1 MNLSEPI
8 GKLIKAANAQ
18 EFCLA
23 VKHDH
28 HLHYS
33 LKEVV
38 NFLTAKGKERFGD
51 HFKIYP
57 TDHELIY
64 KLCVLM
70 IQDKRNAK
78 RLHLNLNKGILL
90 SGPVGVGKTS
100 IMQLI
105 PEICHQKPEYQ
116 IKTAREI
123 AFEYNENGSKI
134 ISQYGSHKSFCFDD
148 LGLEPTGRF
157 YGKDANVMAEVLLSR
172 HELYTNYRTKPK
184 FFLKR
189 MTHITT
195 NLNASEIEERYGK
208 RVRSKLREMLNL
220 IAFHPNT
227 KDKR

>member
-8 GKLIKAANAQ
+8 GKLIKAANGK

-23 VKHDH
+23 VKHDN

-64 KLCVLM
+64 KLCILM

-78 RLHLNLNKGILL
+78 RLHLNLNKGVLL

-105 PEICHQKPEYQ
+105 SEICHQKPEYKT
-116 IKTAREI
+116 KTAREI
-123 AFEYNENGSKI
+123 TFAYNENGSKI
-134 ISQYGSHKSFCFDD
+134 ISQYGNQKSYCFDD